1 MEIFLLLLGSILII
15 VGIIGALLPVLPG
28 PLTSWFGLVTLY
40 FSDQIEFNWSFLSI
54 TFSIALAVMILD
66 YTIPMIGTKHFGG
79 SKYGAY
85 GTTIGLIIG
94 VFIPIPFGILV
105 GCFLG
110 AFIGELLLDAKD
122 IKKATKAAF
131 GAFFGFLTSS
141 FFKFIVAIGY
151 SVVFVQKIIE
161 HKEVFF

>member
-1 MEIFLLLLGSILII
+1 MELFLLLLGSTLII
-15 VGIIGALLPVLPG
+15 IGILGAFLPVLPG

-40 FSDQIEFNWSFLSI
+40 FSVQIEFNWSFLSI

-66 YTIPMIGTKHFGG
+66 YIIPMIGTKHFGG

-85 GTTIGLIIG
+85 GTTVGLIIG

-110 AFIGELLLDAKD
+110 AFIGELFLDAKD
-122 IKKATKAAF
+122 IKRATKAAF

-141 FFKFIVAIGY
+141 FLKFIVAIVY
-151 SVVFVQKIIE
+151 SVLFIQKIIE
-161 HKEVFF
+161 YKEVFF